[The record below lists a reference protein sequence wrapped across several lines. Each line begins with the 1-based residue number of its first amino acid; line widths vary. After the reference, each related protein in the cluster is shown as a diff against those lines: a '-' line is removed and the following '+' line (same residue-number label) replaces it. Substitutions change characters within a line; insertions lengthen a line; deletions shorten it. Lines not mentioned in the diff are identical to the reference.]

1 MQDVGVHELEGK
13 QLPDITLG
21 QTGYA
26 EFRIVDD
33 NGSCLRQ
40 QVLHD
45 ESNHVKDYQ
54 QQGHRPSWRER
65 PAAHVSAVFQHLN
78 LNVLASH
85 RFFNA
90 LLLSRRKKTGSRSRT
105 VRFDNET
112 ALLTFPRGKSS
123 AR

>member
-13 QLPDITLG
+13 QLPNITLG

-33 NGSCLRQ
+33 NRSCLRQ
-40 QVLHD
+40 QVLRD

-90 LLLSRRKKTGSRSRT
+90 LLTASYKNFGKLSSDRPNPVGFRP
-105 VRFDNET
+105 NE
-112 ALLTFPRGKSS
+112 
-123 AR
+123 